1 MTENQPAPFRP
12 PKQPAGCEER
22 VRTRIAPS
30 PTGDPHIGNMYVA
43 LLNWA
48 FARQSGGQ
56 FIVRIEDTDRTRF
69 VAGAEE
75 MILDALRWLGLDYD
89 EGPDLG
95 GPVGPYRQS
104 ERLPIYREHVDR
116 LIASG
121 RAYRCFCTPERL
133 KEIRKQATGQ
143 TTGYDR
149 KCRGLDAAESARRA
163 GAGEPHT
170 VRLAVPLEGETR
182 FTDGIRGEITI
193 ENHAIDDQVL
203 LKSDG
208 YPTYHLAVVVD
219 DRLMGITHV
228 IRAEEWIVSTPKHV
242 LLYEALGWPL
252 PKFYH
257 APLLRNPDRSKL
269 SKRKNPTNVLWYR
282 REGFLPEAV
291 VNYLGLLGHSMPDQR
306 EVFTLS
312 EFRRE
317 FSWTRVQTS
326 GPIFDMEKFEWL
338 NGEWIRRLPVETIA
352 ARLRAEGFWPQGLDR
367 VRGEDTPHAEDAE
380 APAQNRVQ
388 NEDRVRGVPTPHS
401 EDAAEAGRAL
411 AIVRLMQERL
421 KRLKD
426 FPDGVAF
433 FAARLAYDAALLV
446 PDKKGKPVKTAA
458 ETRAALARLKD
469 VYEAWGS
476 EPDAEASGDS
486 LSGEWKAHAL
496 EAAGRKVAEDL
507 GWKPGD
513 LFTPL
518 RVAVTMRRVST
529 PLFETMEILG
539 REESLARVDAAIA
552 KIAD

>member
-1 MTENQPAPFRP
+1 MTETGP
-12 PKQPAGCEER
+12 

-30 PTGDPHIGNMYVA
+30 PTGEPHIGNMYVA

-48 FARQSGGQ
+48 FARQAGGQ
-56 FIVRIEDTDRTRF
+56 FLVRIEDTDRTRF

-75 MILDALRWLGLDYD
+75 MILASLRWLGLAYD
-89 EGPDLG
+89 EGPDCG
-95 GPVGPYRQS
+95 GPFGPYRQS
-104 ERLPIYREHVDR
+104 ERLPIYHEHVDR
-116 LIASG
+116 LLAAG

-143 TTGYDR
+143 ATGYDR

-163 GAGEPHT
+163 AAGEPHT

-182 FTDGIRGEITI
+182 FTDGLRGEITI
-193 ENHAIDDQVL
+193 ENRAIDDQVL

-242 LLYEALGWPL
+242 LLYEAFGWPL

-306 EVFTLS
+306 EVFTLE

-317 FSWTRVQTS
+317 FSWTRVNTS

-338 NGEWIRRLPVETIA
+338 NGMWIRRLPVEELA
-352 ARLRAEGFWPQGLDR
+352 ARLRAEGFWP
-367 VRGEDTPHAEDAE
+367 E
-380 APAQNRVQ
+380 AQ
-388 NEDRVRGVPTPHS
+388 PTPAVAKS
-401 EDAAEAGRAL
+401 PLAEAGRAT

-446 PDKKGKPVKTAA
+446 PDKKGKPTRSAA
-458 ETRAALARLKD
+458 ETRAALERLKE
-469 VYEAWGS
+469 VYAAFPS
-476 EPDAEASGDS
+476 EPDAEASGS
-486 LSGEWKAHAL
+486 PLSGSWKAHAL
-496 EAAGRKVAEDL
+496 EAAGRKAAEDL

-539 REESLARVDAAIA
+539 REECLARIDAAIA
-552 KIAD
+552 KAQTIA

>member
-1 MTENQPAPFRP
+1 MTENQS
-12 PKQPAGCEER
+12 

-30 PTGDPHIGNMYVA
+30 PTGEPHIGNMYVA

-48 FARQSGGQ
+48 FARQSGGR
-56 FIVRIEDTDRTRF
+56 FLVRIEDTDRARF
-69 VAGAEE
+69 VQGAEE
-75 MILDALRWLGLDYD
+75 MILQSLRWLGLEHD
-89 EGPDLG
+89 EGPDVG
-95 GPVGPYRQS
+95 GPFGPYRQS
-104 ERLPIYREHVDR
+104 ERLAIYREHVDR
-116 LIASG
+116 LLAAG

-133 KEIRKQATGQ
+133 KEIRKQSTGQ

-149 KCRGLDAAESARRA
+149 KCRTLDPAESARRA
-163 GAGEPHT
+163 DAGEPHT
-170 VRLAVPLEGETR
+170 VRLAVSLEGETR
-182 FTDGIRGEITI
+182 FTDGLRGEITI
-193 ENHAIDDQVL
+193 ENRAIDDQVL

-306 EVFTLS
+306 EVFTLE

-317 FSWTRVQTS
+317 FSWTRVNTS
-326 GPIFDMEKFEWL
+326 GPIFDMEKLEWL
-338 NGEWIRRLPVETIA
+338 NGMWIRRLPVEELA
-352 ARLRAEGFWPQGLDR
+352 ARLRAEGFRPKGL
-367 VRGEDTPHAEDAE
+367 PE
-380 APAQNRVQ
+380 AQ
-388 NEDRVRGVPTPHS
+388 S
-401 EDAAEAGRAL
+401 L

-433 FAARLAYDAALLV
+433 FAARLPYDAALLV

-458 ETRAALARLKD
+458 ETRAALARLREMVAKIAPWQAAAM
-469 VYEAWGS
+469 EQ
-476 EPDAEASGDS
+476 
-486 LSGEWKAHAL
+486 
-496 EAAGRKVAEDL
+496 AGRKLAEEL

-539 REESLARVDAAIA
+539 REECLTRIDEAIR